1 LSKIRALK
9 PRVRM
14 AEHAMQIYCGM
25 LNAFVKKAL
34 RANSVRSTKDQ
45 QLQLQ
50 LQPRPK
56 LQLQLQPRPK
66 LQRQRQVS

>member
-1 LSKIRALK
+1 MSKTRALK

-14 AEHAMQIYCGM
+14 AERAMRIAFQM

-34 RANSVRSTKDQ
+34 GANSVRLTNDQ

-50 LQPRPK
+50 TRPE
-56 LQLQLQPRPK
+56 LEWHCL
-66 LQRQRQVS
+66 VS